1 LVFQGK
7 TQGDPF
13 VAEKTVVQASN
24 FVRNIIAKDVRKGNN
39 DGQVVTRFPPE
50 PNGYLHV
57 GHATSICLNFG
68 MAQEFE
74 GQCNLRFDDT
84 NPEKE
89 SDEYIQAIKRDIE
102 WLGFEW
108 GDKEC
113 YASNYF
119 DQLHTFA
126 VELINKGLA
135 YVCDLSPDQAREYR
149 GNLTEPGKNSPFRE
163 RSVAESLD
171 LFERMRAGEFAD
183 GERVLRAR
191 IDMASPN
198 MNLRDPIIYRIRH
211 IEHHQTGNTWCIYP
225 MYDFTHGL
233 SDALELVTH
242 SVCTLEF
249 EDHRPLYD
257 WFIDNV
263 TLPSGKRRPRQYE
276 FARLEL
282 NYTITSKRKLKQ
294 LVDLGTVTAW
304 DDPRMP
310 TISGMRRRGYTP
322 DSLRNFCAATPVA
335 RSKGIT
341 DFSRLESSV
350 RDDLDS
356 SASRAMCVLRPLKVT
371 ISNWPAGHTEALTV
385 PKHPKDDTMGERQLV
400 MSKQVFI
407 DQQDFAEQPE
417 GKWKRL
423 APEQSVRLRGGYVIT
438 CEQVIKDVAGEVVEL
453 VCRYDENTLGTK
465 PAGYKPNGVVHWV
478 SAEAHQVVNVR
489 LYDRLFNHANPDG
502 DKDVDFMTH
511 VNPNNLLLIEG
522 ALAEPSLAS
531 AQGGDRFQ
539 FEREGYFCVDKDSTN
554 QRLVFNRTVT
564 LRDSWAKKG

>member
-1 LVFQGK
+1 M
-7 TQGDPF
+7 
-13 VAEKTVVQASN
+13 AEKTVVQASN

-50 PNGYLHV
+50 PNGYLHI
-57 GHATSICLNFG
+57 GHATSMCLNFG

-89 SDEYIQAIKRDIE
+89 SDEYIQSIKADVE

-108 GDKEC
+108 GADAF

-119 DQLHTFA
+119 EQLHGFA

-135 YVCDLSPDQAREYR
+135 YVCDLSPEQAREYR
-149 GNLTEPGKNSPFRE
+149 GNLTQVGKDSPYRN
-163 RSVAESLD
+163 RSIEDNLD
-171 LFERMRAGEFAD
+171 LFARMRAGEFAD
-183 GERVLRAR
+183 GERVLRAK
-191 IDMASPN
+191 IDNESPN
-198 MNLRDPIIYRIRH
+198 MNMRDPIIYRIRH

-233 SDALELVTH
+233 SDALEEVTH
-242 SVCTLEF
+242 SICTLEF

-263 TLPSGKRRPRQYE
+263 TLPSGRRRPRQYE

-294 LVDLGTVTAW
+294 LVDSHTVTAW

-322 DSLRNFCAATPVA
+322 EALRNFCAATPVA

-341 DFSRLESSV
+341 DFGRLESSV

-356 SASRAMCVLRPLKVT
+356 TATRAMCVLHPLKVT
-371 ISNWPAGHTEALTV
+371 ISNWDADTTQTLTV
-385 PKHPKDDTMGERQLV
+385 AKHPKDDTMGERELT

-407 DQQDFAEQPE
+407 DQADFAEHPE

-423 APEQSVRLRGGYVIT
+423 APQQSVRLRGGYIIT
-438 CEQVIKDVAGEVVEL
+438 CEKVVKDSAGQVIEL
-453 VCRYDENTLGTK
+453 VCSYDKQTLGKK
-465 PAGYKPNGVVHWV
+465 PEGYKVNGVVHWV
-478 SAEAHQVVNVR
+478 SASHHEVVNVR
-489 LYDRLFNHANPDG
+489 LYDRLFSHANPDG
-502 DKDVDFMTH
+502 DKEVDFMTY
-511 VNPNNLLLIEG
+511 VNSDNLRLIEG
-522 ALAEPSLAS
+522 AMAEPSLAH
-531 AQGGDRFQ
+531 AADGERFQ
-539 FEREGYFCVDKDSTN
+539 FEREGYFCVDKDSTKD
-554 QRLVFNRTVT
+554 RLVFNRTVT

>member
-1 LVFQGK
+1 
-7 TQGDPF
+7 
-13 VAEKTVVQASN
+13 
-24 FVRNIIAKDVRKGNN
+24 
-39 DGQVVTRFPPE
+39 
-50 PNGYLHV
+50 
-57 GHATSICLNFG
+57 
-68 MAQEFE
+68 
-74 GQCNLRFDDT
+74 
-84 NPEKE
+84 
-89 SDEYIQAIKRDIE
+89 
-102 WLGFEW
+102 
-108 GDKEC
+108 
-113 YASNYF
+113 
-119 DQLHTFA
+119 
-126 VELINKGLA
+126 
-135 YVCDLSPDQAREYR
+135 
-149 GNLTEPGKNSPFRE
+149 
-163 RSVAESLD
+163 
-171 LFERMRAGEFAD
+171 GEFGD
-183 GERVLRAR
+183 GERVLRAK

-211 IEHHQTGNTWCIYP
+211 IEHHQTGNAWCIYP

-233 SDALELVTH
+233 SDALERVTH
-242 SVCTLEF
+242 SICTLEF

-294 LVDLGTVTAW
+294 LVDNNTVTAW

-322 DSLRNFCAATPVA
+322 ASLRNFCAATPVA

-350 RDDLDS
+350 RDDLDA

-371 ISNWPAGHTEALTV
+371 ISNWPAGHTEQLAV
-385 PKHPKDDTMGERQLV
+385 PKHPKDEAMGERQLV
-400 MSKQVFI
+400 MSKEVFI
-407 DQQDFAEQPE
+407 DQHDFAEQPE

-438 CEQVIKDVAGEVVEL
+438 CEQVIKDATDDVVEL

-465 PAGYKPNGVVHWV
+465 PEGYKPNGVVHWV

-502 DKDVDFMTH
+502 DKEVDFMTH

-531 AQGGDRFQ
+531 AQDGDRFQ
-539 FEREGYFCVDKDSTN
+539 FEREGYFCVDKDSTS

>member
-1 LVFQGK
+1 M
-7 TQGDPF
+7 
-13 VAEKTVVQASN
+13 AEKTVVQASN

>member
-1 LVFQGK
+1 M
-7 TQGDPF
+7 
-13 VAEKTVVQASN
+13 AEKTVVQASN
-24 FVRNIIAKDVRKGNN
+24 FVRNIIAKDVRKGNY

-74 GQCNLRFDDT
+74 GHCNLRFDDT

-89 SDEYIQAIKRDIE
+89 SDEYIQSIKRDVK

-108 GDKEC
+108 GKEEC

-119 DQLHTFA
+119 DQLHGLA

-135 YVCDLSPDQAREYR
+135 YVCDLSPEQAREYR
-149 GNLTEPGKNSPFRE
+149 GNLTKVGKDSPHRE
-163 RSVAESLD
+163 RSIEENLD
-171 LFERMRAGEFAD
+171 LFARMRVGEFAD
-183 GERVLRAR
+183 GERVLRAK
-191 IDMASPN
+191 IDNESPN
-198 MNLRDPIIYRIRH
+198 MNMRDPIIYRIRH

-233 SDALELVTH
+233 SDALEEVTH
-242 SVCTLEF
+242 SICTLEF

-257 WFIDNV
+257 WFIDHV
-263 TLPSGKRRPRQYE
+263 TLPSGLRRPRQYE

-294 LVDLGTVTAW
+294 LVDSNTVTAW

-322 DSLRNFCAATPVA
+322 ESLRNFCAATPVA

-341 DFSRLESSV
+341 DFGRLESSV

-356 SASRAMCVLRPLKVT
+356 TVSRAMCVLQPLKVT
-371 ISNWPAGHTEALTV
+371 ISNWDQDKTETLIV
-385 PKHPKDDTMGERQLV
+385 PKHPKDDTMGQRQLV

-407 DQQDFAEQPE
+407 DQADFAEHPE

-423 APEQSVRLRGGYVIT
+423 APEQSVRLRGSYIIT
-438 CEQVIKDVAGEVVEL
+438 CEEVIKDAAGEVVEL
-453 VCRYDENTLGTK
+453 VCRYDKNTLGKK
-465 PAGYKPNGVVHWV
+465 PEGYKVNGVVHWV
-478 SAEAHQVVNVR
+478 SASHHLLVDVR

-502 DKDVDFMTH
+502 DKDVDFMTY
-511 VNPNNLLLIEG
+511 VNPDNLRLVKG
-522 ALAEPSLAS
+522 AMAEPSLAS
-531 AQGGDRFQ
+531 ATDGERFQ
-539 FEREGYFCVDKDSTN
+539 FEREGYFCVDKDSTTD
-554 QRLVFNRTVT
+554 RLVFNRTVT

>member
-1 LVFQGK
+1 
-7 TQGDPF
+7 

-108 GDKEC
+108 DDKEC

-149 GNLTEPGKNSPFRE
+149 GNLTEPGKNSPYRE

-531 AQGGDRFQ
+531 AQDGDRFQ

>member
-1 LVFQGK
+1 M
-7 TQGDPF
+7 
-13 VAEKTVVQASN
+13 AEKTVVQASN

-39 DGQVVTRFPPE
+39 DGQVITRFPPE

-68 MAQEFE
+68 MAQEFG

-89 SDEYIQAIKRDIE
+89 SDEYIQSIKRDVE

-108 GDKEC
+108 AGEER

-119 DQLHTFA
+119 EQLHSFA
-126 VELINKGLA
+126 LELINKGLA
-135 YVCDLSPDQAREYR
+135 YVCDLSPEQARQYR
-149 GNLTEPGKNSPFRE
+149 GNLTQVGKNSPFRE
-163 RSVAESLD
+163 RSIEINLD
-171 LFERMRAGEFAD
+171 LFARMRAGEFAD
-183 GERVLRAR
+183 GERVLRSK
-191 IDMASPN
+191 IDMTSPN

-211 IEHHQTGNTWCIYP
+211 TEHHQTGNAWCIYP

-263 TLPSGKRRPRQYE
+263 TLPSGRRRPRQYE

-294 LVDLGTVTAW
+294 LVDSGTVTAW

-322 DSLRNFCAATPVA
+322 ESLRNFCAATPVA

-350 RDDLDS
+350 RDHLDGTS
-356 SASRAMCVLRPLKVT
+356 SRAMCVLKPLKVT
-371 ISNWPAGHTEALTV
+371 ISNWPAGETQSLTV
-385 PKHPKDDTMGERQLV
+385 AKHPKDETMGERQLI
-400 MSKQVFI
+400 MSREVFI
-407 DQQDFAEQPE
+407 DKADFAQQPQ

-423 APEQSVRLRGGYVIT
+423 APEQSVRLRGGYIIT
-438 CEQVIKDVAGEVVEL
+438 CEQVITDADDNVVEL
-453 VCRYDENTLGTK
+453 VCRYDADTLGKK
-465 PAGYKPNGVVHWV
+465 PEGYKVNGVVHWV
-478 SAEAHQVVNVR
+478 SVQHHTVVDVR

-502 DKDVDFMTH
+502 DKEVDFMTH
-511 VNPNNLLLIEG
+511 VNPQSLDLIKG
-522 ALAEPSLAS
+522 ALAEPSLAT
-531 AQGGDRFQ
+531 AKPGQRFQ
-539 FEREGYFCVDKDSTN
+539 FEREGYFCVDRDSSA
-554 QRLVFNRTVT
+554 QRIVFNRTVT

>member
-1 LVFQGK
+1 
-7 TQGDPF
+7 

-68 MAQEFE
+68 MAQDFD

-89 SDEYIQAIKRDIE
+89 SDEYIQSIKRDIE

-108 GDKEC
+108 GNKEC

-163 RSVAESLD
+163 RSIADSLD
-171 LFERMRAGEFAD
+171 LFARMRAGEFGD
-183 GERVLRAR
+183 GERVLRAK

-211 IEHHQTGNTWCIYP
+211 IEHHQTGNAWCIYP

-233 SDALELVTH
+233 SDALERVTH
-242 SVCTLEF
+242 SICTLEF

-294 LVDLGTVTAW
+294 LVDNNTVTAW

-322 DSLRNFCAATPVA
+322 ASLRNFCAATPVA

-350 RDDLDS
+350 RDDLDA

-371 ISNWPAGHTEALTV
+371 ISNWPAGHTEQLAV
-385 PKHPKDDTMGERQLV
+385 PKHPKDEAMGERQLV
-400 MSKQVFI
+400 MSKEVFI
-407 DQQDFAEQPE
+407 DQHDFAEQPE

-438 CEQVIKDVAGEVVEL
+438 CEQVIKDATDDVVEL

-465 PAGYKPNGVVHWV
+465 PEGYKPNGVVHWV

-502 DKDVDFMTH
+502 DKEVDFMTH

-531 AQGGDRFQ
+531 AQDGDRFQ
-539 FEREGYFCVDKDSTN
+539 FEREGYFCVDKDSTS

>member
-1 LVFQGK
+1 
-7 TQGDPF
+7 

-68 MAQEFE
+68 MAAEFS

-89 SDEYIQAIKRDIE
+89 SDEFIQSIKEDVK
-102 WLGFEW
+102 WLGFEPKF
-108 GDKEC
+108 DAF

-119 DQLHTFA
+119 EQLHSFA
-126 VELINKGLA
+126 LELIEKGLA

-149 GNLTEPGKNSPFRE
+149 GNLTEPGKDSPFRD
-163 RSVAESLD
+163 RSVAENLD
-171 LFERMRAGEFAD
+171 LFARMRAGEFED
-183 GERVLRAR
+183 GERVLRAK
-191 IDMASPN
+191 IDNASPN
-198 MNLRDPIIYRIRH
+198 MNMRDPIIYRIRH
-211 IEHHQTGNTWCIYP
+211 VEHHQTGNTWCIYP

-233 SDALELVTH
+233 SDALEEITH
-242 SVCTLEF
+242 SICTLEF

-294 LVDLGTVTAW
+294 LVDTATVTAW

-322 DSLRNFCAATPVA
+322 ESLRNFCAATPVA

-341 DFSRLESSV
+341 EFGRLESSV

-356 SASRAMCVLRPLKVT
+356 VASRAMCVLHPLKVT
-371 ISNWPAGHTEALTV
+371 LSNWEAGKTQILTV
-385 PKHPKDDTMGERQLV
+385 PKHPKDETMGERELV
-400 MSKQVFI
+400 MTKEVYI
-407 DQQDFAEQPE
+407 DQADFAENPE

-423 APEQSVRLRGGYVIT
+423 APNQSVRLRGGYIIT
-438 CEQVIKDVAGEVVEL
+438 CEQVVKNEQGQVAEL
-453 VCRYDENTLGTK
+453 ICSYDENTLGKK
-465 PAGYKPNGVVHWV
+465 PEGYKANGVLHWV
-478 SAEAHQVVNVR
+478 SASHHEVVDVR

-511 VNPNNLLLIEG
+511 VNPNSLALVEG
-522 ALAEPSLAS
+522 ALAEPSLRS
-531 AQGGDRFQ
+531 AVIGDHFQ
-539 FEREGYFCVDKDSTN
+539 FEREGYFCVDKDSTDA
-554 QRLVFNRTVT
+554 RLVFNRTVT

>member
-1 LVFQGK
+1 M
-7 TQGDPF
+7 
-13 VAEKTVVQASN
+13 AEKTVVQASN

-108 GDKEC
+108 DDKEC

-149 GNLTEPGKNSPFRE
+149 GNLTEPGKNSPYRE

-531 AQGGDRFQ
+531 AQDGDRFQ